1 MLASVSEQEVLNS
14 LDQKVKS
21 YTTISGNCAQNAF
34 LALQKQFGLENGAIL
49 RALTAFPG
57 GIALRG
63 ETCGVVIG
71 CIIALGLV
79 YGREKMDDLQGYFD
93 VLPKA
98 KEFCQRFSKELG
110 GTMCREIA
118 KSDLHKWYNRK
129 DLYKAWKLR
138 EVSGIKHRAKVVG
151 KGVQI
156 AAEIILKEATRP

>member
-1 MLASVSEQEVLNS
+1 M
-14 LDQKVKS
+14 
-21 YTTISGNCAQNAF
+21 
-34 LALQKQFGLENGAIL
+34 ALQKQFGLENGAIIK
-49 RALTAFPG
+49 ALTAFPG

-71 CIIALGLV
+71 CIMALGLV

-98 KEFCQRFSKELG
+98 GEFCHRFAKELG
-110 GTMCREIA
+110 GTTCRDIA
-118 KSDLHKWYNRK
+118 KSDLRKWYNQEE
-129 DLYKAWKLR
+129 LHEAWKLR

-156 AAEIILKEATRP
+156 AAEIILKKTTRP

>member
-21 YTTISGNCAQNAF
+21 YTTISGNCAQTAF

-49 RALTAFPG
+49 KALAAFPG

-71 CIIALGLV
+71 CIMALGLV
-79 YGREKMDDLQGYFD
+79 YGREKMDAFQGYFD
-93 VLPKA
+93 VLLKA
-98 KEFCQRFSKELG
+98 KEFCQRFAKELG
-110 GTMCREIA
+110 GTTCREIV
-118 KSDLHKWYNRK
+118 KSDLHKWYNRE
-129 DLYKAWKLR
+129 DLHEALKLR

>member
-21 YTTISGNCAQNAF
+21 YTTISGNCAQTTF

-49 RALTAFPG
+49 KALTAFPG

-71 CIIALGLV
+71 CIMALGLV
-79 YGREKMDDLQGYFD
+79 YGREKMDDLQEIRTEGG
-93 VLPKA
+93 VST
-98 KEFCQRFSKELG
+98 EFCQRFAKELG
-110 GTMCREIA
+110 GTTCREIA
-118 KSDLHKWYNRK
+118 KSDLHKWYNRE
-129 DLYKAWKLR
+129 DSYEAWKLR
-138 EVSGIKHRAKVVG
+138 ERTVLTHRTKVVG

-156 AAEIILKEATRP
+156 AAEIILKEAARP

>member
-1 MLASVSEQEVLNS
+1 MLASISEQEVLNS

-21 YTTISGNCAQNAF
+21 YTAISGNCAQNAF

-71 CIIALGLV
+71 CIMALGLV

-93 VLPKA
+93 VLSKA

-110 GTMCREIA
+110 GTTCRDIV
-118 KSDLHKWYNRK
+118 KSDLHKWYNRE
-129 DLYKAWKLR
+129 DLYEAWKLR

-156 AAEIILKEATRP
+156 AAEIILKEARRP

>member
-1 MLASVSEQEVLNS
+1 MLASISEQEVLNS

-49 RALTAFPG
+49 KALTAFPG

-71 CIIALGLV
+71 CIMALGLV
-79 YGREKMDDLQGYFD
+79 YGHERMDDLQGYFD
-93 VLPKA
+93 VLSKA
-98 KEFCQRFSKELG
+98 KEFCQRFAKELG
-110 GTMCREIA
+110 GTTCRDIV
-118 KSDLHKWYNRK
+118 KSDLHKWYNRE
-129 DLYKAWKLR
+129 DLYEAWKLR